1 MDDNVKIV
9 QAQSEVTALLT
20 REFIANRNLLLY
32 GEINE
37 QTANDMLMLLTKMS
51 AEDPSAPINLYIN
64 SPGGDV
70 QAGLTIVDVMNSLK
84 CPVNTICY
92 SLAASMAAVILAAGD
107 KRYALKHATIMIHQP
122 LVGAQGWLKN
132 DDVNAMAERSNR
144 IRRTVEEIL
153 AESTKGKTSLEA
165 MHEACSRD
173 HFLTS
178 EEALEMGLIDEI
190 LGQNPKI

>member
-1 MDDNVKIV
+1 
-9 QAQSEVTALLT
+9 
-20 REFIANRNLLLY
+20 
-32 GEINE
+32 
-37 QTANDMLMLLTKMS
+37 
-51 AEDPSAPINLYIN
+51 
-64 SPGGDV
+64 
-70 QAGLTIVDVMNSLK
+70 
-84 CPVNTICY
+84 
-92 SLAASMAAVILAAGD
+92 MAAVILAAGD

-144 IRRTVEEIL
+144 IRRTIEEIL
-153 AESTKGKTSLEA
+153 AESTKGKTSLQA

>member
-107 KRYALKHATIMIHQP
+107 RRYKSWPNRPRARPVSKPCTKPARATISSP
-122 LVGAQGWLKN
+122 RKKPSKWG
-132 DDVNAMAERSNR
+132 S
-144 IRRTVEEIL
+144 
-153 AESTKGKTSLEA
+153 STKFSGKTP
-165 MHEACSRD
+165 RFD
-173 HFLTS
+173 W
-178 EEALEMGLIDEI
+178 I
-190 LGQNPKI
+190 LCQNPCASAS